1 MIKNIYRKVRNYS
14 KKSFLNPSLLA
25 FNALPNKGEITLADV
40 GAAAG
45 VEPRWKHFSKNM
57 NYVGFEPDNRS
68 LEIIT
73 NRNTDFKSYQLFP
86 HALSEK
92 TSTLNLRLCKK
103 PQVSSLYQPNS
114 SFLAKF
120 PNTQRF
126 DVEETIP
133 IDCVSLDS
141 VNLPKIDFLK
151 IDIQGAENDVIKGAS
166 STLES
171 VLGLELEVEF
181 LELYKGQPL
190 FGDVCNT
197 LSKNKF
203 EFIDFVNLSRW
214 ERKRPCRGHGQC
226 VFGDALFLRSPEFL
240 LDKNADENTWSS
252 YIAILII
259 YNRFDLIE
267 VVLDLLPSDIKKE
280 FKIFELLFI
289 KVKRRERF
297 VKLIHFFL
305 NRCFLFT
312 GECYRLHLMR

>member
-1 MIKNIYRKVRNYS
+1 MIKNIYRKIRNYS
-14 KKSFLNPSLLA
+14 KKSFLKPSLLA

-40 GAAAG
+40 GAAGG
-45 VEPRWKHFSKNM
+45 VEPRWKPFSKNI

-68 LEIIT
+68 LETIT
-73 NRNTDFKSYQLFP
+73 NKNTEFKSYQLFP

-126 DVEETIP
+126 DVEETVA

-141 VNLPKIDFLK
+141 VSLPKIDFLK

-197 LSKNKF
+197 LSKNEF
-203 EFIDFVNLSRW
+203 EFIDFLNLSRW
-214 ERKRPCRGHGQC
+214 ERKRPRNGHGQC

-240 LDKNADENTWSS
+240 RDKNASVNSWSS

-267 VVLDLLPSDIKKE
+267 VVLDYLPNDLKKE
-280 FKIFELLFI
+280 FKTFELLFI
-289 KVKRRERF
+289 RAKRRERLL
-297 VKLIHFFL
+297 KLSHSFL
-305 NRCFLFT
+305 NRCFSFV
-312 GECYRLHLMR
+312 GESYRLNLMR